1 MTLNMSIGAAIV
13 ESSMENS
20 QNLKIELSYGPAILV
35 LGIQLKKQKILLRIY
50 TYTPVFITALFTM
63 AEIWKQP

>member
-20 QNLKIELSYGPAILV
+20 QNLKIELSYDTAILV
-35 LGIQLKKQKILLRIY
+35 LGIQLKKTKNTAENIY
-50 TYTPVFITALFTM
+50 IHSSVHNSIIYNG
-63 AEIWKQP
+63 